1 MSSSTR
7 SDIHAGL
14 SQLEDCLK
22 SLINGAEVNVPDF
35 SEIPDL
41 AGLQTTLS
49 QLVLTLRAREEK
61 QASRETA
68 FVDQIGSLND
78 LLLTAKEV
86 GSQLL
91 SSTQDTIN
99 FASFASA
106 KGQEINRRN
115 QNLAISIE
123 QMGLGIQEVSQQ
135 TATSAGIVKKAK
147 GLTRDAVVHIEM
159 LGNNS
164 HEIGAITK
172 VIESVAGQTK
182 LLALN
187 ATIEAAR
194 AGEAGK
200 GFAVVAAEVKNLA
213 KETAASVDS
222 IQAKIEAIQNSTL
235 TAVGF
240 IQQISSIINNLE
252 GISMTIASSV
262 EEQASVSQ
270 EISLHARDTASDSGE
285 ITHKMQEIEQYNQV
299 AAEIIEA
306 LQMSNQEM
314 VHVVEELQ
322 TQLNINYIK

>member
-1 MSSSTR
+1 MSSYTR
-7 SDIHAGL
+7 PEIEVNL
-14 SQLEDCLK
+14 TQLEGCLK
-22 SLINGAEVNVPDF
+22 SLLVGSEIKIPDF
-35 SEIPDL
+35 SDNPDL
-41 AGLQTTLS
+41 AGLQTTLN
-49 QLVLTLRAREEK
+49 QLVQAQRAREDK
-61 QASRETA
+61 QASREA
-68 FVDQIGSLND
+68 IFVNQIEILND

-86 GSQLL
+86 GAQLL
-91 SSTQDTIN
+91 SSTQDTIH
-99 FASFASA
+99 FANFASA
-106 KGQEINRRN
+106 KGQEINNRN
-115 QNLAISIE
+115 QSLAISIE

-135 TATSAGIVKKAK
+135 SATSAGIVQKAK
-147 GLTRDAVVHIEM
+147 GLTRDAVKHIEM
-159 LGNNS
+159 LGSSS

-235 TAVGF
+235 TAVGY

-262 EEQASVSQ
+262 EEQANVSQ

-285 ITHKMQEIEQYNQV
+285 ITSKMQEIEQYNQA

-314 VHVVEELQ
+314 IHVVSDLQ
-322 TQLNINYIK
+322 TQLNHH

>member
-1 MSSSTR
+1 MSSIIR
-7 SDIHAGL
+7 SEIHVGL

-22 SLINGAEVNVPDF
+22 SFILGAEIKVPDF
-35 SEIPDL
+35 SKIPDL
-41 AGLQTTLS
+41 AALQTTLN
-49 QLVLTLRAREEK
+49 QVVLTQRDREDKQAAREAVLVE
-61 QASRETA
+61 
-68 FVDQIGSLND
+68 QIAILSD
-78 LLLTAKEV
+78 LLLTAKEI

-91 SSTQDTIN
+91 SSTQDTIS

-115 QNLAISIE
+115 QNLAVSIE

-135 TATSAGIVKKAK
+135 TVTSAGIVQKAK
-147 GLTRDAVVHIEM
+147 GLTRDAVEHIEM
-159 LGNNS
+159 LGNSS

-235 TAVGF
+235 TAIGF

-262 EEQASVSQ
+262 EEQANVSQ
-270 EISLHARDTASDSGE
+270 EISSHARDTAKDSGE
-285 ITHKMQEIEQYNQV
+285 ITHKMQEIEQYNQA

-314 VHVVEELQ
+314 VQVVVDLQ
-322 TQLNINYIK
+322 TQVNHN